1 MTGLKLKATQS
12 LALTPQLQQAIKL
25 LALSNLELEQEVER
39 MLEDN
44 PFLEREEAELSAEDE
59 AQLARHQA
67 EQYEAQSSSENID
80 SSSESNDDPSD
91 SRDSDLTAQA
101 DDWGGD
107 GTVDASVSEGEWGD
121 DAPSSLTPG
130 SGAAD
135 PDFDP
140 LSLCSAASNLYAR
153 LHQQALGLRLT
164 DSTRAALY
172 FLIESLNEDGY
183 LEDSLV
189 HLAQHLVA
197 DNDSNSNSAGD
208 DFEQLEAVLAE
219 FKIALRLLHHMEPVG
234 VGARD
239 LPECLKLQVLQWPDD
254 AVRAVAL
261 EICSHQLDL
270 LAKKDPKA
278 LAKAC
283 AAPEAVVRL
292 AMQGIA
298 RLEPKPGRRFVQ
310 TGRNIIVPDVIVKA
324 KGQGRQQV
332 FITQLN
338 PETMP
343 RLRVDRYYAQAL
355 KHAPAGAAQ
364 QSLQEARSF
373 VKNVQQRF
381 DTILR
386 TAEVI
391 VRQQHEFFLH
401 GAVAM
406 KPLVLK
412 AVAQELGMHE
422 STISRVTTA
431 KYLATPQGTFEMK
444 YFFSSSLGST
454 QGQSAEAASST
465 AVRAHIQRMV
475 DAEDKRKPISDNKI
489 ADALAVLGIDC
500 ARRTVAKY
508 REQLRIPAVS
518 ERRLR

>member
-12 LALTPQLQQAIKL
+12 LTLTPQLQQAIKL

-44 PFLEREEAELSAEDE
+44 PFLEREEPELSAEDE

-67 EQYEAQSSSENID
+67 ELYAAQSDNNN
-80 SSSESNDDPSD
+80 SESNDAS
-91 SRDSDLTAQA
+91 SESSDSDLAGQV

-107 GTVDASVSEGEWGD
+107 GTVDASISEGEWGE

-140 LSLCSAASNLYAR
+140 LSICSAASNLYAH
-153 LHQQALGLRLT
+153 LHQQALGQRLT

-172 FLIESLNEDGY
+172 FLIESLNEEGY

-197 DNDSNSNSAGD
+197 DSADD
-208 DFEQLEAVLAE
+208 DFEQLEDILAE
-219 FKIALRLLHHMEPVG
+219 FKIALRLLQNMEPVG

-239 LPECLKLQVLQWPDD
+239 LPECLKLQILQWPDD
-254 AVRAVAL
+254 AVRTLAL

-283 AAPEAVVRL
+283 AAPESVVRL

-324 KGQGRQQV
+324 KGQGRQKIFMV
-332 FITQLN
+332 QLN
-338 PETMP
+338 RETMP

-355 KHAPAGAAQ
+355 KNAPAGAAQ

-391 VRQQHEFFLH
+391 VRHQHEFLLR
-401 GAVAM
+401 GALAM

-412 AVAQELGMHE
+412 AVADELGMHE

-444 YFFSSSLGST
+444 YFFSSSLGSN
-454 QGQSAEAASST
+454 QGEGDASST

-475 DAEDKRKPISDNKI
+475 DAEDKRKPISDGKL
-489 ADALAVLGIDC
+489 ADALAGLGIDC

>member
-1 MTGLKLKATQS
+1 MKAGLKLKATQS

-25 LALSNLELEQEVER
+25 LAMSNLEIEQEVER
-39 MLEDN
+39 MLEEN
-44 PFLEREEAELSAEDE
+44 PFLEREEVELSADE
-59 AQLARHQA
+59 QAQLARHQA
-67 EQYEAQSSSENID
+67 EQHEAQTTAEERSEL
-80 SSSESNDDPSD
+80 SQDDGLD
-91 SRDSDLTAQA
+91 NAALAGEA

-107 GTVDASVSEGEWGD
+107 GTLDASATEGEWGD
-121 DAPSSLTPG
+121 DAPPSLTPG

-140 LSLCSAASNLYAR
+140 LSLCSSASNLYAH
-153 LHQQALGLRLT
+153 LHQQALGQRLAE
-164 DSTRAALY
+164 STRAALY

-189 HLAQHLVA
+189 SLAQHLATGAA
-197 DNDSNSNSAGD
+197 DE
-208 DFEQLEAVLAE
+208 DFEQLEAVLDE
-219 FKIALRLLHHMEPVG
+219 LKIALRLLQHMEPTG

-254 AVRAVAL
+254 AVRSLAL

-292 AMQGIA
+292 AMQGIT

-324 KGQGRQQV
+324 KGQGKHRVFMAQINPQV
-332 FITQLN
+332 
-338 PETMP
+338 MP
-343 RLRVDRYYAQAL
+343 RLRVDRFYAQAL
-355 KHAPAGAAQ
+355 KNAPAGGAQ
-364 QSLQEARSF
+364 QSLNEARSF

-381 DTILR
+381 DSMLR
-386 TAEVI
+386 TAEFI
-391 VRQQHEFFLH
+391 VQQQHEFFLQ

-406 KPLVLK
+406 KPMVLK
-412 AVAQELGMHE
+412 AVADELGLHE
-422 STISRVTTA
+422 STISRITTA
-431 KYLATPQGTFEMK
+431 KYMATPQGTFEMK
-444 YFFSSSLGST
+444 YFFSSSLAT
-454 QGQSAEAASST
+454 QGGEDASST
-465 AVRAHIQRMV
+465 AVRAHIRQMIE
-475 DAEDKRKPISDNKI
+475 AEDARKPLSDGKI
-489 ADALAVLGIDC
+489 ADRLAVLGIDC

-508 REQLRIPAVS
+508 REGMRIPAASV
-518 ERRLR
+518 RRLR